1 MFIELHNGNLI
12 NLDLVKMIY
21 CKKDEEDSEP
31 YHLNFLFGENE
42 LVTLTYHSEEK
53 MLLAK
58 KNLKK
63 FILEDKKLI
72 NYLELLG
79 DYNAKS

>member
-1 MFIELHNGNLI
+1 MFIQLHNGNLI

-42 LVTLTYHSEEK
+42 LVTLTYHTEENI
-53 MLLAK
+53 LLAK
-58 KNLKK
+58 QNLKK

-72 NYLELLG
+72 NYLELIG
-79 DYNAKS
+79 DNNAKS

>member
-1 MFIELHNGNLI
+1 MFIELRNGII
-12 NLDLVKMIY
+12 NLDLVKTIY
-21 CKKDEEDSEP
+21 CEKDEEDNEP
-31 YHLNFLFGENE
+31 YHLNFIFSEKQ
-42 LVTLTYHSEEK
+42 VATLTYHTKEK

-58 KNLKK
+58 ENLKK

>member
-1 MFIELHNGNLI
+1 MFIELHNGDLI
-12 NLDLVKMIY
+12 NLDLIKIIY

-42 LVTLTYHSEEK
+42 LATLTYHSEEK

-58 KNLKK
+58 QNLKN

-72 NYLELLG
+72 NYLELIG
-79 DYNAKS
+79 DNNAKS

>member
-1 MFIELHNGNLI
+1 MFIELRNGII
-12 NLDLVKMIY
+12 NLDLVKTIY
-21 CKKDEEDSEP
+21 CEKDEEDNEP

-42 LVTLTYHSEEK
+42 LVTLTYHSEK
-53 MLLAK
+53 QMLLAK
-58 KNLKK
+58 QNLKK

>member
-58 KNLKK
+58 QNLKK
-63 FILEDKKLI
+63 FILQDKKLI

>member
-1 MFIELHNGNLI
+1 MFIELRSGII
-12 NLDLVKMIY
+12 NLDLVKTIY
-21 CKKDEEDSEP
+21 CEKDEEDNEQ

-42 LVTLTYHSEEK
+42 LVTLTYYSEEK

-58 KNLKK
+58 RNLKK

-72 NYLELLG
+72 NYLELIG

>member
-1 MFIELHNGNLI
+1 MFIELRNGII

-21 CKKDEEDSEP
+21 CEKDEEDNEP
-31 YHLNFLFGENE
+31 YHLNFILSKNE
-42 LVTLTYHSEEK
+42 VATLTYHSEK
-53 MLLAK
+53 QMLRAK
-58 KNLKK
+58 ENLKK

-72 NYLELLG
+72 NYLELIG

>member
-1 MFIELHNGNLI
+1 MFIELRNGNLI

-31 YHLNFLFGENE
+31 YHLNFLFSENE
-42 LVTLTYHSEEK
+42 LATLTYHTEENI
-53 MLLAK
+53 LLAK
-58 KNLKK
+58 QNLKK
-63 FILEDKKLI
+63 FISKDKKLI

>member
-1 MFIELHNGNLI
+1 MFIELRNGII

-42 LVTLTYHSEEK
+42 LVTLTYHTEENI
-53 MLLAK
+53 LLAK
-58 KNLKK
+58 QNLKK

-72 NYLELLG
+72 NYLELIG
-79 DYNAKS
+79 DNNAKS